1 MTLESEAPMATEWW
15 RLLEQLT
22 KVRYAIADLELSRER
37 VRAQIAALEQ
47 QEAKLAAQAVKARQM
62 GRDDLARIAL
72 ARQQE
77 GAEHRAELAVQVDQI
92 LGEEA
97 KLTTAA
103 RRLETKKALYQ
114 FGLDTQG
121 GEDTAM

>member
-1 MTLESEAPMATEWW
+1 MATELW
-15 RLLEQLT
+15 RLLDQLRR
-22 KVRYAIADLELSRER
+22 VRFGIADLELSRER
-37 VRAQIAALEQ
+37 VRTRIAALDQE
-47 QEAKLAAQAVKARQM
+47 EAKLAAQAVKARQM

-77 GAEHRAELAVQVDQI
+77 AAEHRGELANQVDQL

-103 RRLETKKALYQ
+103 RRLETKKARYQ
-114 FGLDTQG
+114 FGLDDQD
-121 GEDTAM
+121 GEDN

>member
-1 MTLESEAPMATEWW
+1 MATELW
-15 RLLEQLT
+15 RLLDQLRR
-22 KVRYAIADLELSRER
+22 VRFGITDLELSRER
-37 VRAQIAALEQ
+37 VRAQIVALDQ

-77 GAEHRAELAVQVDQI
+77 AAEHRGELAAQVDQI

-97 KLTTAA
+97 KLDVAA

-114 FGLDTQG
+114 FGLDDQG
-121 GEDTAM
+121 GEGTSQ

>member
-1 MTLESEAPMATEWW
+1 MTLESEALMATELW
-15 RLLEQLT
+15 RLLDQLRR
-22 KVRYAIADLELSRER
+22 VRFGIADLELSRER
-37 VRAQIAALEQ
+37 VRTRIAALDQE
-47 QEAKLAAQAVKARQM
+47 EAKLAAQAVKAREM

-77 GAEHRAELAVQVDQI
+77 AAEHRGELANQVDQL

-103 RRLETKKALYQ
+103 RRLETKKARYQ
-114 FGLDTQG
+114 FGLDDQD
-121 GEDTAM
+121 GEDN

>member
-1 MTLESEAPMATEWW
+1 MATELW
-15 RLLEQLT
+15 RLLDQL
-22 KVRYAIADLELSRER
+22 RRARFGIADLELSRER
-37 VRAQIAALEQ
+37 VRARIAALDQE
-47 QEAKLAAQAVKARQM
+47 EAKLAAQAVKARQM

-77 GAEHRAELAVQVDQI
+77 AAEHRGELAVQVDQI

-121 GEDTAM
+121 GEDASR